1 MKPSPLGI
9 LPHYHHEGGSGHG
22 PTIRSVL
29 AHMPQRD
36 WDEAGVR
43 LYLNRSPDG
52 HRTCFDKVRM
62 VAHARIQPSKNLT
75 AATALEQAI
84 DELAQE
90 NRRAAIAL
98 SGGLDSA
105 LVLAMLRAR
114 GRDDIPVVT
123 LVSSLPGYC
132 EWPTTKEAANTLGV
146 HDLRPIEVS
155 ADDFITAF
163 PQAITAAECP
173 LFNLHPVSR
182 WLLANQLRAQGIE
195 VLITGDGADQ
205 VFAGSDPR
213 NYLPI
218 VGALTRAA
226 GLELRSPFL
235 DERVMASAPSPS
247 SDKAALRGI
256 ARTYLPSHSAQGAKR
271 GTYTPPLDVSAHWRA
286 EAITSLSNRL
296 HTPAPQPGSSPESV
310 LWTSLGILSDLLH

>member
-1 MKPSPLGI
+1 M
-9 LPHYHHEGGSGHG
+9 PH
-22 PTIRSVL
+22 
-29 AHMPQRD
+29 RD
-36 WDEAGVR
+36 WDEHGVR
-43 LYLNRSPDG
+43 LYLNRTPDG
-52 HRTCFDKVRM
+52 YRTCFDQVRT
-62 VAHARIQPSKNLT
+62 VAPRPIQASKDLTT
-75 AATALEQAI
+75 AAALELAF

-90 NRRAAIAL
+90 RRRAAIAL

-114 GRDDIPVVT
+114 GRDDIAVVT

-132 EWPTTKEAANTLGV
+132 EWQTTKETATTLGV
-146 HDLRPIEVS
+146 HELQAIEVT
-155 ADDFITAF
+155 DTGFITAF
-163 PQAITAAECP
+163 PQAIAAAECP

-226 GLELRSPFL
+226 GLELRSPFVHEAVL
-235 DERVMASAPSPS
+235 ASAPPPT
-247 SDKAALRGI
+247 SDKAALREI
-256 ARTYLPSHSAQGAKR
+256 ARDHLPTHSAQATKK
-271 GTYTPPLDVSAHWRA
+271 GTYTPPLDVSDHWRA
-286 EAITSLSNRL
+286 EPVTMLSQRL
-296 HTPAPQPGSSPESV
+296 QTPAPQPGSAPESV

>member
-1 MKPSPLGI
+1 MKFSPLGI
-9 LPHYHHEGGSGHG
+9 LPHYYHEGGAAHG

-29 AHMPQRD
+29 THMSHRD
-36 WDEAGVR
+36 WDEHGVR
-43 LYLNRSPDG
+43 LYLNRIPDG
-52 HRTCFDKVRM
+52 HRTCFDQVRT
-62 VAHARIQPSKNLT
+62 VAPAPVQPSNHLT
-75 AATALEQAI
+75 AAAALELAI
-84 DELAQE
+84 DDLAQE
-90 NRRAAIAL
+90 SRRAAIAL

-132 EWPTTKEAANTLGV
+132 EWETTKETATALGV
-146 HDLRPIEVS
+146 HDLQAIEFTD
-155 ADDFITAF
+155 ADFITAF
-163 PQAITAAECP
+163 PQAITCAECP
-173 LFNLHPVSR
+173 LYNLHPVSR

-218 VGALTRAA
+218 VGALTRTV

-235 DERVMASAPSPS
+235 DERVMASVSVPTL
-247 SDKAALRGI
+247 DKAALRGI
-256 ARTYLPSHSAQGAKR
+256 ARNYLPSDSAQAAKK
-271 GTYTPPLDVSAHWRA
+271 GTYTPPLDVSVHWHA
-286 EAITSLSNRL
+286 EAITTLSQRL
-296 HTPAPQPGSSPESV
+296 QTPAPQPGAAPESV

>member
-9 LPHYHHEGGSGHG
+9 LPHYHHEGGTAHG

-29 AHMPQRD
+29 THMPHRD
-36 WDEAGVR
+36 WDEDGVR
-43 LYLNRSPDG
+43 SYLKRSPDG
-52 HRTCFDKVRM
+52 HRTCFDQVRT
-62 VAHARIQPSKNLT
+62 VAPAHVQPSKHLT
-75 AATALEQAI
+75 AATALEQAM
-84 DELAQE
+84 DDLAQE
-90 NRRAAIAL
+90 KRRAAIAL

-132 EWPTTKEAANTLGV
+132 EWQATKGTASTLGV
-146 HDLRPIEVS
+146 HDLQAIEVS
-155 ADDFITAF
+155 AADFITAF
-163 PQAITAAECP
+163 PQAITSAECP

-182 WLLANQLRAQGIE
+182 WLLANQLRAQGVE

-226 GLELRSPFL
+226 GLELCSPFL
-235 DERVMASAPSPS
+235 YEAVLSSAPPPT
-247 SDKAALRGI
+247 SDKAALRDI
-256 ARTYLPSHSAQGAKR
+256 AQDYLPATSSQGPKK

-286 EAITSLSNRL
+286 DAITTLSGRL
-296 HTPAPQPGSSPESV
+296 HPTAPQPGSAPESV